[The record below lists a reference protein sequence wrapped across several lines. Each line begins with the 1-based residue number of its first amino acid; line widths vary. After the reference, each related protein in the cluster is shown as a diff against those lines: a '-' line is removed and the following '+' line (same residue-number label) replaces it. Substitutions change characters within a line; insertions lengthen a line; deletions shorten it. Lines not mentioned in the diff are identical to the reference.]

1 MVDMNRIQI
10 LKEINKIFIDII
22 EDKDVVISESTTAED
37 IDEWDSLTHI
47 QVVIEIEKK
56 FNKKFTS
63 AEILSWKSV
72 EDMINGIEK

>member
-1 MVDMNRIQI
+1 MNRIQI
-10 LKEINKIFIDII
+10 LKEINNIFIDII
-22 EDKDVVISESTTAED
+22 EDKGVVISESTTAED

-63 AEILSWKSV
+63 AEILSWKSIG
-72 EDMINGIEK
+72 DMINGIEK